1 MVSLIWAQSANRVIG
16 NAGTLPWRLP
26 EDLVAFRTLTIG
38 STVLM
43 GRATWESLPER
54 FRPLPERR
62 NLVLSRQPDW
72 AAAGATRVDS
82 IEGAIAAADGSLWV
96 IGGAAVYQ
104 AAMPYAERIV
114 CTELEATFD
123 GDRYAPA
130 LDSTWSVATCEPR
143 DGWSTSET
151 GLRYRVVTYE
161 RLGAARD
168 NLGA

>member
-1 MVSLIWAQSANRVIG
+1 MVSLIWAQAANRVIG

-26 EDLVAFRTLTIG
+26 EDLVAFRALTIG

-43 GRATWESLPER
+43 GRATWDSLPER

-62 NLVLSRQPDW
+62 NLVLSRQLDW

-82 IEGAIAAADGSLWV
+82 VAEAITTAAGSLWV
-96 IGGAAVYQ
+96 IGGAAVYR

-114 CTELEATFD
+114 STELEATFD
-123 GDRYAPA
+123 GDRYAPS
-130 LDSTWSVATCEPR
+130 LDPTWTVATREPR
-143 DGWSTSET
+143 DGWSTSAT